1 MVVGMDDALGQ
12 PIDGEVS
19 LIHLDGMAGVIA
31 AAKSDVGNALTLSS
45 KVWNVWSSAADERIS
60 KDRLSTDTLDTTK
73 LPAGCPRSPYRLLNP
88 TENLAPLVIILYCMA
103 SFSPFRLEK

>member
-31 AAKSDVGNALTLSS
+31 AAKSDVGNA
-45 KVWNVWSSAADERIS
+45 
-60 KDRLSTDTLDTTK
+60 
-73 LPAGCPRSPYRLLNP
+73 
-88 TENLAPLVIILYCMA
+88 
-103 SFSPFRLEK
+103 